1 MTTDVTSRLRA
12 TLAARLGDAFT
23 GVADTDLLREA
34 LGDAYDSMSAL
45 ECVTAVEE
53 EFGIEVDLVA
63 DDVRHW
69 FATVDRMA
77 AFVTRRLEDAAVLR
91 VVR

>member
-1 MTTDVTSRLRA
+1 MTTDVTARLRK
-12 TLAARLGDAFT
+12 TLAAQLGDAFT
-23 GVADTDLLREA
+23 GVADTDLLPET
-34 LGDAYDSMSAL
+34 LGDAYDSISAL

-53 EFGIEVDLVA
+53 EFGIEVDLVT
-63 DDVRHW
+63 DDVRYW

-77 AFVTRRLEDAAVLR
+77 AFVSRRLEDVAVLR